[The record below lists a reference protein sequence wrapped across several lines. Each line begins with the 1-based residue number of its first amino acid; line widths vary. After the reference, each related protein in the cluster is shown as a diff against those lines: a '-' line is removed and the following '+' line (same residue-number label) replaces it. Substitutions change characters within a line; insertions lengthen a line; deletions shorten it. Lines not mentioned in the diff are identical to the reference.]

1 MVEYTTSPPPRE
13 FQAAVWFLK
22 QPPVEGEPQAT
33 RATGNDVKLELYGL
47 FKQATCGDTSTPRP
61 SRFNVQQ
68 RFKWDA
74 WDSRGHMSKEKA
86 MAECVDPH
94 PSALQMRREAWR
106 TAAG

>member
-1 MVEYTTSPPPRE
+1 MVEETTTAFE
-13 FQAAVWFLK
+13 AAVWFLK
-22 QPPVEGEPQAT
+22 QPPVEGEPQA
-33 RATGNDVKLELYGL
+33 RASGNDVKLELYGL

-74 WDSRGHMSKEKA
+74 WDSRRHMSKEKA

>member
-1 MVEYTTSPPPRE
+1 MVEYPTSPPPHE

-22 QPPVEGEPQAT
+22 QPPVEGEPQA
-33 RATGNDVKLELYGL
+33 RASGNDVKLELYGL

-74 WDSRGHMSKEKA
+74 WDSRRHMSKEKA

>member
-33 RATGNDVKLELYGL
+33 PGNDVKLELYGL